1 MRRLWIVLATLVVAT
16 GLLAA
21 PAAAGDPPITLPSSP
36 DGLESPVT
44 LPSGVD
50 PVSPYLPQVSCSPSD
65 MAGVLKLRDLVL
77 ATYGVGRSGGISH
90 GCTEGLSEH
99 SEGRAWDWMV
109 DVDTKKE
116 RAAAADFLAWVTR
129 DDGRNARRLGIMYV
143 IYDEKIWGVYNTEG
157 GWRPS
162 RDHRD
167 HVHVSFSWNGAR
179 GNVSFW
185 TGRVGTIDHG
195 PCVLFTGTYAARTS
209 TPRSTPC
216 GDPAKVLVKTRF
228 GQRAYGRTGG
238 TVRTGQRL
246 LDVKV
251 TGRFDAATWTA
262 VRRYQRA
269 HDLPPTGVLDQPTW
283 ASLSPGDVTSRVV
296 GGHTRRTAT
305 TYGIEHYASST
316 IGRGRAGKPV
326 AVLQAALG
334 MPRADRNG
342 YYGAVTLAAVKEVQG
357 AAGLSRD
364 GIVRAEEWQALRSQ
378 LG

>member
-16 GLLAA
+16 GLLAS
-21 PAAAGDPPITLPSSP
+21 PATAGDPPITLPSSP
-36 DGLESPVT
+36 DGLRAPVT

-50 PVSPYLPQVSCSPSD
+50 PVSPYLPQVSCSPRD
-65 MAGVLKLRDLVL
+65 MAGVLELRDLVL
-77 ATYGVGRSGGISH
+77 ATYGVGRSGGIAH

-109 DVDTKKE
+109 DVDDKQE
-116 RAAAADFLAWVTR
+116 RAAAADFLSWVTR

-143 IYDEKIWGVYNTEG
+143 IYDEKIWGVYNTKG

-185 TGRVGTIDHG
+185 TGKVGTIDHG
-195 PCVLFTGTYAARTS
+195 PCVRFTGTYAARTS

-216 GDPAKVLVKTRF
+216 GEPAKALVKTSL
-228 GQRAYGRTGG
+228 GQREYGRTGD

-246 LDVKV
+246 LGVKV
-251 TGRFDAATWTA
+251 TGRFDSPTWSA
-262 VRRYQRA
+262 VRTYQRA

-296 GGHTRRTAT
+296 TGYTRRSAT
-305 TYGIEHYASST
+305 TYGLEHYSGTT
-316 IGRGRAGKPV
+316 IKNGRAGKAV
-326 AVLQAALG
+326 ALLQTALG

-342 YYGAVTLAAVKEVQG
+342 YYGAVTLAAVKKVQG
-357 AAGLSRD
+357 TAGLSRD
-364 GIVRAEEWQALRSQ
+364 GIVRAEEWRALRSQ